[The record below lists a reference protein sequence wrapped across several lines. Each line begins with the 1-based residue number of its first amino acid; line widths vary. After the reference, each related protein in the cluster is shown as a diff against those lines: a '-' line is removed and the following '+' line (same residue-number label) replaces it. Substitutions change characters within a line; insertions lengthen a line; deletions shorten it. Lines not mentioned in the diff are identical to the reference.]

1 MALVDGTAWTS
12 RVVGAA
18 EEDAIGCPASASV
31 RSTAGVQAVRRVAM
45 TASHVKRRAG
55 APVMVQF
62 SARGRRCGR
71 VHEPDSCTRYR
82 PAHPLSTNTAPKP
95 ATRTR
100 GYGCKRRKRA
110 RRARTHSKTKQG
122 TRSAPC
128 HQLHPLPPSA
138 PLKHQHRT
146 QTRHTHQRLRV
157 QMAEKGAAKV
167 V

>member
-82 PAHPLSTNTAPKP
+82 PAHPLSTNTAP

-100 GYGCKRRKRA
+100 GYGRKRRKKA
-110 RRARTHSKTKQG
+110 RQHERTPRQNREHDQP
-122 TRSAPC
+122 PC
-128 HQLHPLPPSA
+128 HQLRPLPPSA

-146 QTRHTHQRLRV
+146 QTRHTHQRLRA
-157 QMAEKGAAKV
+157 QTAEKGAARAM
-167 V
+167 